1 MKQEIERKYAVNDL
15 PEDLQIRDII
25 HIEQAFI
32 YRDINTVIRIRK
44 IQNKKSNTTEYI
56 YTVKTKGDIES
67 DKNFEKIANIYEIEN
82 SIQENE
88 YNELLKNKINNII
101 KKTRIVIPIENNLQV
116 EMDIYYEYLEGLL
129 TAEIEFPN
137 ENIANAFKKPKWLGE
152 EIGYKELS
160 NLSLSKMTKEEW
172 IKKVAK
178 EQLENNRKIIQ
189 NLKRNKII
197 LM

>member
-1 MKQEIERKYAVNDL
+1 MERIGPFVRWAGGKNWFCHRIEKYL

-88 YNELLKNKINNII
+88 YNELLKNKINN
-101 KKTRIVIPIENNLQV
+101 
-116 EMDIYYEYLEGLL
+116 
-129 TAEIEFPN
+129 
-137 ENIANAFKKPKWLGE
+137 
-152 EIGYKELS
+152 
-160 NLSLSKMTKEEW
+160 MT
-172 IKKVAK
+172 
-178 EQLENNRKIIQ
+178 LH
-189 NLKRNKII
+189 L
-197 LM
+197 